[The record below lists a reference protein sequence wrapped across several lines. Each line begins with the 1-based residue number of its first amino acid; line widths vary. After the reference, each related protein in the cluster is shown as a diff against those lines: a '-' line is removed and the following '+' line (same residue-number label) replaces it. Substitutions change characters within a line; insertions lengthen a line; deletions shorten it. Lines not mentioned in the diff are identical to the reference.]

1 MVNFKEL
8 LGNDNQL
15 QNLLL
20 DTVEEGEVIAF
31 VLQKKKVLFLRI
43 KEMKGERSSLLLWV
57 KIKKEIA
64 LFIEGF

>member
-20 DTVEEGEVIAF
+20 DTVEEGEVYR
-31 VLQKKKVLFLRI
+31 LPDKR
-43 KEMKGERSSLLLWV
+43 RRYYS
-57 KIKKEIA
+57 
-64 LFIEGF
+64 